1 MTPTNASSSP
11 FPSSPSPGG
20 PSAGETGEKR
30 VVVVGAGY
38 AGLMC
43 ALRLAPHA
51 HVTLVDPADRFT
63 ERVRLHE
70 RAAGRPDV
78 THALGP
84 FLRPAGVTH
93 AASRAAVLD
102 PGAREVHTDDGR
114 VLPYDRLVLALGSRT
129 RSVEPGDRDR
139 AYTVESATELH
150 KRLQDGPG
158 TLTVVGGGLTG
169 IELATEL
176 AETHPH
182 WRVGLLTKDVVG
194 PGLSDKGR
202 AHVRAALAVRGVRV
216 EEGRGASGPDDI
228 DTDVVVW
235 AASMTP
241 NTEPARAAGI
251 ATDAGGRVE
260 VDAALR
266 SVSHPEVYAVGDS
279 AAGHS
284 ATAGS
289 LRMGCAA
296 ALPGGSQAAA
306 AIIADLRGEEPEPLG
321 FSYHLQCLSL
331 GRRDGLVQFVR
342 ADDSPRDR
350 VLTGRPAAYV
360 KEGIVRSTVGVLRL
374 ASRRPELLPRVPGFG

>member
-1 MTPTNASSSP
+1 MI
-11 FPSSPSPGG
+11 
-20 PSAGETGEKR
+20 
-30 VVVVGAGY
+30 GAGY

-43 ALRLAPHA
+43 ALRLAPYA

-78 THALGP
+78 THALGS
-84 FLRPAGVTH
+84 FLGSTGITH
-93 AASRAAVLD
+93 VAARATAID
-102 PGAREVHTDDGR
+102 AEAREVRTDDGR
-114 VLPYDRLVLALGSRT
+114 VLPYDRLVHALGSRT
-129 RSVEPGDRDR
+129 RTTDPGDRDP

-176 AETHPH
+176 AETHPRR
-182 WRVGLLTKDVVG
+182 RVTLLTKDAVG
-194 PGLSDKGR
+194 PGLSEKGR
-202 AHVRAALAVRGVRV
+202 AHVRMVLATHGVRV
-216 EEGRGASGPDDI
+216 EEGRTAAGPDDI

-241 NTEPARAAGI
+241 NTELARAAGI
-251 ATDAGGRVE
+251 ATDPAGRVE
-260 VDAALR
+260 VDGVLR

-279 AAGHS
+279 AGGHT

-296 ALPGGSQAAA
+296 ALPGGSQAAT
-306 AIIADLRGEEPEPLG
+306 AIIAELRGEEPKPLR
-321 FSYHLQCLSL
+321 FSYVIQCLSL

-342 ADDSPRDR
+342 ADDSPRER

-360 KEGIVRSTVGVLRL
+360 KEGIVRSTIASLKQ
-374 ASRRPELLPRVPGFG
+374 ASRRPDLIPHIPGFH

>member
-1 MTPTNASSSP
+1 M
-11 FPSSPSPGG
+11 
-20 PSAGETGEKR
+20 
-30 VVVVGAGY
+30 VGAGY

-43 ALRLAPHA
+43 ALRLAPYT

-78 THALGP
+78 THALGS
-84 FLRPAGVTH
+84 FLGSTGITH
-93 AASRAAVLD
+93 VAARATAID
-102 PGAREVHTDDGR
+102 TEAREVRTDDGR
-114 VLPYDRLVLALGSRT
+114 VLAYDRLVHALGSRT
-129 RSVEPGDRDR
+129 RSTNRSTGPGDRDR
-139 AYTVESATELH
+139 AYTVESATELR

-182 WRVGLLTKDVVG
+182 WRVGLLTKDAVG
-194 PGLSDKGR
+194 PGLSEKGR
-202 AHVRAALAVRGVRV
+202 AHVRTVLATHGVRV
-216 EEGRGASGPDDI
+216 EEGRRAAGPDDI

-241 NTEPARAAGI
+241 NTELARAAGI
-251 ATDAGGRVE
+251 ATDARGRVE
-260 VDAALR
+260 VDPVLR

-279 AAGHS
+279 AGGHT

-296 ALPGGSQAAA
+296 ALPGGSQAAT
-306 AIIADLRGEEPEPLG
+306 AIIAELRGEEPKPMR
-321 FSYHLQCLSL
+321 FSYVIQCLSL
-331 GRRDGLVQFVR
+331 GRRDGLVQFVH
-342 ADDSPRDR
+342 ADDSPRER

-360 KEGIVRSTVGVLRL
+360 KEGIVRSTVGSLKQ
-374 ASRRPELLPRVPGFG
+374 ASRRPDLIPHIPGFR

>member
-1 MTPTNASSSP
+1 M
-11 FPSSPSPGG
+11 
-20 PSAGETGEKR
+20 
-30 VVVVGAGY
+30 VGAGY

-43 ALRLAPHA
+43 ALRVAPHA

-63 ERVRLHE
+63 ERIRLHE

-78 THALGP
+78 THPLRT
-84 FLRPAGVTH
+84 FLRSTGITH
-93 AASRAAVLD
+93 VAARAAAID
-102 PGAREVHTDDGR
+102 AAAREVRTDDGR
-114 VLPYDRLVLALGSRT
+114 VLPYDRLVHALGSRT
-129 RSVEPGDRDR
+129 RSVDPVGPGNRER

-150 KRLQDGPG
+150 TRLQDGPG
-158 TLTVVGGGLTG
+158 ALTVVGGGLTG

-182 WRVGLLTKDVVG
+182 WHVGLLTEDVVG
-194 PGLSDKGR
+194 PGLSDTGR
-202 AHVRAALAVRGVRV
+202 AHVRRALADRGVRV
-216 EEGRGASGPDDI
+216 EEGRRVARPDDI
-228 DTDVVVW
+228 DADVVVW

-241 NTEPARAAGI
+241 NTELARAARI

-296 ALPGGSQAAA
+296 ALPSGSQAANS
-306 AIIADLRGEEPEPLG
+306 IIAELRGGDPKPLR
-321 FSYHLQCLSL
+321 FSYNLQCLSL

-342 ADDSPRDR
+342 ADDSPRER
-350 VLTGRPAAYV
+350 VLTGRQAAFV
-360 KEGIVRSTVGVLRL
+360 KEGIVRSTVGALKM
-374 ASRRPELLPRVPGFG
+374 ASRGPKLVGRFPGFGGSPGA

>member
-1 MTPTNASSSP
+1 MI
-11 FPSSPSPGG
+11 
-20 PSAGETGEKR
+20 
-30 VVVVGAGY
+30 GAGY

-70 RAAGRPDV
+70 SAAGRPDV
-78 THALGP
+78 THALGS
-84 FLRPAGVTH
+84 FLRSTGITH
-93 AASRAAVLD
+93 VASRAAVID
-102 PGAREVHTDDGR
+102 PESREVRTDDGH
-114 VLPYDRLVLALGSRT
+114 VLAYDRLVHALGSRT
-129 RSVEPGDRDR
+129 RSVDPGDRDR

-176 AETHPH
+176 AEAHSRL
-182 WRVGLLTKDVVG
+182 RVSLLTDDVVG

-202 AHVRAALAVRGVRV
+202 AHVRRALAVRGVRV
-216 EEGRGASGPDDI
+216 EEGRRAARPDDI
-228 DTDVVVW
+228 DADVVVW

-241 NTEPARAAGI
+241 NTELARAAGI

-260 VDAALR
+260 VDAVLR

-296 ALPGGSQAAA
+296 ALPSGSQVAT
-306 AIIADLRGEEPEPLG
+306 AIIAELRGEEPKPLH
-321 FSYHLQCLSL
+321 FSYTLQCLSL

-374 ASRRPELLPRVPGFG
+374 ASRRPDLLPRVTGFR

>member
-1 MTPTNASSSP
+1 MTPTNTHP
-11 FPSSPSPGG
+11 LPS
-20 PSAGETGEKR
+20 EKPQ

-38 AGLMC
+38 AGMMS

-78 THALGP
+78 THSLGS
-84 FLRPAGVTH
+84 FLRPTGIVHVAARATEIDTAG
-93 AASRAAVLD
+93 
-102 PGAREVHTDDGR
+102 REVRTDDGR
-114 VLPYDRLVLALGSRT
+114 VLPYDRLIHALGSRT
-129 RSVEPGDRDR
+129 RSVAPGDRDR

-158 TLTVVGGGLTG
+158 SLTVVGGGLTG

-176 AETHPH
+176 AETHPG
-182 WRVGLLTKDVVG
+182 WRVGLLTEGAVG
-194 PGLSDKGR
+194 PGLSEKGR
-202 AHVRAALAVRGVRV
+202 AHVRSVLTGRGVRI
-216 EEGRGASGPDDI
+216 EEGRRLAGPDDI

-241 NTEPARAAGI
+241 NTELARAAGI
-251 ATDAGGRVE
+251 ATDAAGRVE

-266 SVSHPEVYAVGDS
+266 SVSHPEVYGVGDS
-279 AAGHS
+279 AAGYT
-284 ATAGS
+284 AAAGS

-296 ALPGGSQAAA
+296 ALPCGSQAAS
-306 AIIADLRGEEPEPLG
+306 AIIAELRGQEPEPLD

-331 GRRDGLVQFVR
+331 GRHDGLVQFVR
-342 ADDSPRDR
+342 PDDSPRER
-350 VLTGRPAAYV
+350 VLTGRPAAFV
-360 KEGIVRSTVGVLRL
+360 KEGIVRATVRSLKL
-374 ASRRPELLPRVPGFG
+374 ASRQPALLAHIPGFG

>member
-1 MTPTNASSSP
+1 M
-11 FPSSPSPGG
+11 
-20 PSAGETGEKR
+20 
-30 VVVVGAGY
+30 VGAGY

-43 ALRLAPHA
+43 ALRLAPYA

-84 FLRPAGVTH
+84 FLRRTGVAH
-93 AASRAAVLD
+93 VASRAAAVD
-102 PGAREVHTDDGR
+102 TDAHEVTTDDGR
-114 VLPYDRLVLALGSRT
+114 VLPYHRLVLALGSRT
-129 RSVEPGDRDR
+129 RSVDPGDRDR
-139 AYTVESATELH
+139 AYTVESATGLR

-158 TLTVVGGGLTG
+158 ALTVVGGGLTG

-176 AETHPH
+176 AETHPR
-182 WRVGLLTKDVVG
+182 WRVGLLTGDVVG
-194 PGLSDKGR
+194 PGLSGRGR
-202 AHVRAALAVRGVRV
+202 AHVRMALATRGVRV
-216 EEGRGASGPDDI
+216 EEGRRAAGPEDI

-241 NTEPARAAGI
+241 NTELARAAGI

-260 VDAALR
+260 VDAVLR
-266 SVSHPEVYAVGDS
+266 SVSHPDVYAVGDS

-284 ATAGS
+284 ATAGA

-296 ALPGGSQAAA
+296 ALPTGSQAAT
-306 AIIADLRGEEPEPLG
+306 AIIAELRGEEPKPLH
-321 FSYHLQCLSL
+321 FSYLLQCLSL

-360 KEGIVRSTVGVLRL
+360 KEGIVRSTVGALRM
-374 ASRRPELLPRVPGFG
+374 ASRRPDLLPRVPGFG

>member
-1 MTPTNASSSP
+1 MTPNDASPSS

-20 PSAGETGEKR
+20 PAAGAGKKR

-43 ALRLAPHA
+43 ALRLARHA

-78 THALGP
+78 THALGS
-84 FLRPAGVTH
+84 FLRSTGITH
-93 AASRAAVLD
+93 IASRVAAVD
-102 PGAREVHTDDGR
+102 TDAREVLTDDGR
-114 VLPYDRLVLALGSRT
+114 GLPYDRLVLALGSRT
-129 RSVEPGDRDR
+129 RSVDPGDRDR
-139 AYTVESATELH
+139 AYTVESATQLH

-158 TLTVVGGGLTG
+158 ALTVLGGGLTG

-176 AETHPH
+176 AETHPS
-182 WRVGLLTKDVVG
+182 WRVGLLTDGVVG
-194 PGLSDKGR
+194 PGLSGR
-202 AHVRAALAVRGVRV
+202 GRTHVRTVLGVRGVRV
-216 EEGRGASGPDDI
+216 EEGSRIAGPEDI

-266 SVSHPEVYAVGDS
+266 SVSHPEVYAVGDA

-296 ALPGGSQAAA
+296 ALPSGSQAAA
-306 AIIADLRGEEPEPLG
+306 SIIADLRGEEPKPLN

-360 KEGIVRSTVGVLRL
+360 KEGVVRSTVGILRT
-374 ASRRPELLPRVPGFG
+374 ASRRPELVPRVPGFG